1 MTERQT
7 LLEFPCQFPIKAIG
21 RGDDLDSVIFALIHP
36 HVPDLSE
43 GALSLR
49 PSGKGNF
56 MAVTV
61 TITATSQSQLDAIYQ
76 ELTVC
81 KQVIMAL

>member
-1 MTERQT
+1 MTEKES

-21 RGDDLDSVIFALIHP
+21 RGDDLDKLVYSLIQP
-36 HVPDLSE
+36 HVPDLGE
-43 GALSLR
+43 AALSMR

-61 TITATSQSQLDAIYQ
+61 TITATNQAQLDAIYQ

-81 KQVIMAL
+81 EQVIMAL